1 MKVECQERNGEG
13 NGRERKEL
21 KVEGKERKGKERK
34 EERGTRNEEMEENAK
49 YVRHFEKNYPPYLE
63 LSFS

>member
-21 KVEGKERKGKERK
+21 KVEGIESRRKGKERGTRKGKERGKERK
-34 EERGTRNEEMEENAK
+34 EERGNRRKCKKCAT
-49 YVRHFEKNYPPYLE
+49 F
-63 LSFS
+63 